1 MILHCAQHSH
11 PPNPER
17 AETRSCPRRPP
28 LHRGGSASKKDAWL
42 LALPIFPRL
51 VLLPARWPELAP
63 HREHLNG
70 QAFLYFSPYGRAS
83 VVVPPRPSSEHI
95 LIVRAPGAEDHTGFR
110 IYLSP
115 SWGAAWLNP
124 QLRASI
130 MGLPTLSTSIK
141 GSGQGCPLLRAS
153 SDHRFIV
160 GALRARRAPG
170 RSLPRP

>member
-95 LIVRAPGAEDHTGFR
+95 LIVRAPGAVGHTDFL

-115 SWGAAWLNP
+115 SGGGGLVESPTARVQRGPSEAA
-124 QLRASI
+124 RCAST
-130 MGLPTLSTSIK
+130 G
-141 GSGQGCPLLRAS
+141 GSPGHPPLY
-153 SDHRFIV
+153 
-160 GALRARRAPG
+160 
-170 RSLPRP
+170 